1 MEGVPDLW
9 WADPAM
15 RRKADLNSKHEES
28 PITLMGLY
36 EEALALEGV
45 DVSMMAANSEID
57 AGIDRVNYCFKH
69 DLLTICRKC
78 TNAIGQIGSY
88 VYDPKTGKPKGRQKD
103 HMCDVLRYLISMV
116 YDLVVLPEKEKE
128 VPTVVEEI
136 IRRMKWAQIGMK
148 EEVALA
154 IVAIV
159 GMTFGFIM
167 MAKALEYKLELV
179 RVVGNLA
186 KGSPEN
192 SLVSI
197 VREGEDDEPEGRDAV
212 EIKRK
217 QRAFDRASEELMVDG
232 ETLRALGFEEGNG
245 R

>member
-1 MEGVPDLW
+1 MTDIGVV
-9 WADPAM
+9 
-15 RRKADLNSKHEES
+15 
-28 PITLMGLY
+28 
-36 EEALALEGV
+36 ALAL
-45 DVSMMAANSEID
+45 
-57 AGIDRVNYCFKH
+57 
-69 DLLTICRKC
+69 
-78 TNAIGQIGSY
+78 
-88 VYDPKTGKPKGRQKD
+88 
-103 HMCDVLRYLISMV
+103 
-116 YDLVVLPEKEKE
+116 
-128 VPTVVEEI
+128 
-136 IRRMKWAQIGMK
+136 
-148 EEVALA
+148 
-154 IVAIV
+154 VAIV

-167 MAKALEYKLELV
+167 TAKALEYKLELV